1 MVGLLYLAGL
11 LVALDVWLYC
21 AEAAPAGFRD
31 LFDNTSER
39 GLGSWLAVTQTGFI
53 ALTLW
58 GVAHL
63 HARLGASRGRRAGWI
78 VLALFFAYLAFDDGT
93 RFHERVGTAFAKTR
107 AAETGLGGAFPSY
120 YWQLLFGP
128 FFAGMGL
135 FMLVF
140 LWRELCIR
148 KLRLMVVA
156 ALGLLALA
164 VAMDFVEGLQETHPL
179 NGLSRLAA
187 IGLLGLDTYLL
198 FGMSAMETMV
208 HLARSVEE
216 SLEMMAM
223 TTLWGAFLLHVVE
236 TAPEIRLRWLGVVA
250 RSRAVRPR
258 ARQSVFLPPLQPEQA
273 PAESASVAAEAAKV
287 A

>member
-140 LWRELCIR
+140 LWRELCTR

-187 IGLLGLDTYLL
+187 TSLLGLDTYLL